1 MIQVWGMTDVGL
13 CRKENQDAYAFLEHP
28 VTGHTICVVCD
39 GMGGPAGGKMASRI
53 AVDTFLA
60 ELEKVLTKGMTPQQ
74 LREASSYA
82 VSLANKAIREA
93 AKDTKEYANMGT
105 TLVSAVTYPDG
116 VAVINVGDS
125 RAYHIS
131 QAGITR
137 ITKDHSLVESMV
149 ERGDITAEEA
159 RRHPNR
165 NLITR
170 ALGPDALVECD
181 GYLCELHVGEYLLL
195 CTDGLI
201 DTVTDQEML
210 FEVLHGDSPD
220 TCLDR
225 LLAISKSR
233 GAPDNVTAVL
243 MKNA

>member
-1 MIQVWGMTDVGL
+1 MWVFAGKKIRTHTHFWSTPSPDTPSVWS
-13 CRKENQDAYAFLEHP
+13 
-28 VTGHTICVVCD
+28 VTAWAVP
-39 GMGGPAGGKMASRI
+39 PAGKMASRI

-93 AKDTKEYANMGT
+93 AKDTEEYANMGT

-159 RRHPNR
+159 RRHPTATSSPGPGSGCSGGVR
-165 NLITR
+165 WLSLR
-170 ALGPDALVECD
+170 AACGGVSPAL
-181 GYLCELHVGEYLLL
+181 HRRP
-195 CTDGLI
+195 
-201 DTVTDQEML
+201 
-210 FEVLHGDSPD
+210 H
-220 TCLDR
+220 
-225 LLAISKSR
+225 
-233 GAPDNVTAVL
+233 
-243 MKNA
+243 